1 MPGTLFDTDTS
12 FPRFT
17 GEETDSEK
25 IQKLQDYLYQ
35 LAENF
40 RYLMS
45 NLGIENFNATELE
58 ELGTTIRKPVVIDI
72 EKQAEE
78 TKQIKIAIGD
88 DNGGLI
94 SEVKNLKDGVQQNKT
109 QIQQTS
115 KTITAKVEDIVA
127 GTTKISLDPY
137 ALKLESITGEDGGSY
152 LVLTSNG
159 TEISSPVINLDGFV
173 TFTSENG
180 QTFIDGA
187 HIKTGIIEAGT
198 IIGGTIIGKVLTSGV
213 YDEEGE
219 LVQAPTIS
227 GATFEA
233 IYNSTSKTRSGDLIF
248 LSTSEPG
255 FEQASIFFDE
265 KQNWKDET
273 EEAEKRLFIL
283 ANRGTALK
291 LESIL
296 AGVSIVGGTNV
307 YVEAPLID
315 LKSKNGKINI
325 GSTNNTTEIN
335 LYGTV
340 KINGQTIS

>member
-17 GEETDSEK
+17 GNETDSEK

-35 LAENF
+35 LTENF

-137 ALKLESITGEDGGSY
+137 ALKLESIIGEDGGSY

-173 TFTSENG
+173 TFTSKNG

-198 IIGGTIIGKVLTSGV
+198 IIGKVVGSPTVGSDGKTV
-213 YDEEGE
+213 Y
-219 LVQAPTIS
+219 PTLS
-227 GATFEA
+227 GATFES
-233 IYNSTSKTRSGDLIF
+233 IYDSDSKIRSGNIVFLDTDNDPGWAAAEIWYDDNGNTEIGEAGNRLLIGV
-248 LSTSEPG
+248 L
-255 FEQASIFFDE
+255 
-265 KQNWKDET
+265 
-273 EEAEKRLFIL
+273 
-283 ANRGTALK
+283 RGGALK
-291 LESIL
+291 LYSEY
-296 AGVSIVGGTNV
+296 AGVSVEGATGV
-307 YVEAPLID
+307 YLVSNDLID
-315 LKSKNGKINI
+315 LKTDGGTINI
-325 GSTNNTTEIN
+325 GSKFTDETPEKKSDIYLRGNV
-335 LYGTV
+335 YV
-340 KINGQTIS
+340 NGKLIS

>member
-17 GEETDSEK
+17 GNETDSEK

-35 LAENF
+35 LTENF

-72 EKQAEE
+72 KKQAEE

-159 TEISSPVINLDGFV
+159 TKISSPVINLDGFV
-173 TFTSENG
+173 TFTSKNG

-187 HIKTGIIEAGT
+187 HIKTGTIEAGT
-198 IIGGTIIGKVLTSGV
+198 IIGGTIYGNLKAKSENG
-213 YDEEGE
+213 YG
-219 LVQAPTIS
+219 QGTIS
-227 GATFEA
+227 GAVIESVYDGQSDRTGKFV
-233 IYNSTSKTRSGDLIF
+233 F
-248 LSTSEPG
+248 LAPVWNEKVG
-255 FEQASIFFDE
+255 KYVIEEVASIHYDDTGEGNDE
-265 KQNWKDET
+265 NNKN
-273 EEAEKRLFIL
+273 RLFIR
-283 ANRGTALK
+283 AKNGAAIK
-291 LESIL
+291 LESN
-296 AGVSIVGGTNV
+296 AGISVVAKDTVHI
-307 YVEAPLID
+307 EAPNINLTTPDSKGVID
-315 LKSKNGKINI
+315 I
-325 GSTNNTTEIN
+325 GSSKHPA
-335 LYGTV
+335 TV
-340 KINGQTIS
+340 RVNGNTIS

>member
-58 ELGTTIRKPVVIDI
+58 ELGTTIRKPVLLDI
-72 EKQAEE
+72 EKKSQKTNEAITKIESNFGRDIDGIKTTVSEVQNGVKANSSSIQQNANAISFVVHSEKNEE
-78 TKQIKIAIGD
+78 TGETKFWIDPKCLSLKVVD
-88 DNGGLI
+88 DENGSQLI
-94 SEVKNLKDGVQQNKT
+94 
-109 QIQQTS
+109 
-115 KTITAKVEDIVA
+115 
-127 GTTKISLDPY
+127 
-137 ALKLESITGEDGGSY
+137 
-152 LVLTSNG
+152 LTSNG
-159 TEISSPVINLDGFV
+159 VDLIASGISLNGFV
-173 TFTSENG
+173 TFTSKNG

-198 IIGGTIIGKVLTSGV
+198 IIGKVIGSSIVGP
-213 YDEEGE
+213 DGE
-219 LVQAPTIS
+219 TVPPTLS
-227 GATFEA
+227 GATFES
-233 IYNSTSKTRSGDLIF
+233 IYDSDSKIRSGNIVF
-248 LSTSEPG
+248 LSTNDPG
-255 FEQASIFFDE
+255 WEQASIFFDE
-265 KQNWKDET
+265 KQDWTDNT

-283 ANRGTALK
+283 ANRGAALK

-315 LKSKNGKINI
+315 LKSQNGEINI
-325 GSTNNTTEIN
+325 GSTDKTTEIN